1 MKKQL
6 FLLVFMLLPLVA
18 SAEKVEI
25 DGIFYN
31 LNTNAQTAEVTYG
44 SQAYVGDIVI
54 PASITVND
62 VDYSVT
68 SIGVDAFSDAAITSV
83 IIGDNVKDIGLQAFM
98 YCKSLVSVTIGK
110 SVTTI
115 GQNAF
120 LLCTNL
126 TKVTI
131 GNSVNIID
139 DSAFG
144 ACINLPS
151 IIIPNSVTT
160 IGDMAFDACNE
171 LTSVTIGKG
180 VTTIGIEAFRGCKKL
195 AVVSIPNSVTNI
207 EQGTF
212 YQCNNLATVIIPNS
226 VTSIGAYAFSECRNL
241 TDIYCYAEQIPETG
255 YNIFYCSN
263 YKNATLHVPT
273 ASFEVFKNT
282 DQWKDFGNIVALT
295 DEDPKPTTDIA
306 VTTATQEPAIVEHY
320 TIDGKRVNQPQR
332 GLNIIKMSDGTTKKV
347 VVK

>member
-1 MKKQL
+1 
-6 FLLVFMLLPLVA
+6 
-18 SAEKVEI
+18 
-25 DGIFYN
+25 
-31 LNTNAQTAEVTYG
+31 
-44 SQAYVGDIVI
+44 
-54 PASITVND
+54 
-62 VDYSVT
+62 
-68 SIGVDAFSDAAITSV
+68 
-83 IIGDNVKDIGLQAFM
+83 
-98 YCKSLVSVTIGK
+98 
-110 SVTTI
+110 
-115 GQNAF
+115 
-120 LLCTNL
+120 
-126 TKVTI
+126 
-131 GNSVNIID
+131 VNIID
-139 DSAFG
+139 ESAFG

-160 IGDMAFDACNE
+160 IGDMAFSDCNE

-180 VTTIGIEAFRGCKKL
+180 VTTIGIAALRGCKKL
-195 AVVSIPNSVTNI
+195 AVISIPNSVTTI
-207 EQGTF
+207 EQGAF
-212 YQCNNLATVIIPNS
+212 YQCNNFATVIIPNS

-273 ASFEVFKNT
+273 TSFEVFKNT

-320 TIDGKRVNQPQR
+320 TIDGKRINQLQR
-332 GLNIIKMSDGTTKKV
+332 GLNIIKMSDGTTRKV